1 MKLIM
6 IFATIVLVALLA
18 SCNKQTENIVT
29 PQGLHAGTVQMS
41 FARAPSGI
49 VQVNARLSRAGY
61 DDKIIQLSVSD
72 TGKVASGSFSNVPVG
87 TWHLK
92 VDALNDTGAVQ
103 YSGETDL
110 DVLPGQTTQVSLE
123 LLSTTGGI
131 DIVVTWGA
139 ICTPAPS
146 GLVSWW
152 TGDGNANDR
161 IGGNDGSTVNGA
173 GFASGK
179 VGRAFNFN
187 GVDQFV
193 RIPGSPS
200 LNPPGSLTIEAW
212 IYPTNDTTANIFA
225 EWGGDYETYNQR
237 AYQLSMF
244 PGGILRFAISDTLH
258 QNDPP
263 FHEFDSPPGVIT
275 ARAWNHV
282 AGVYDKSTGSRRIY
296 VNAVQVAERID
307 SPITIYPSTAEI
319 TLGAILIPGSSTYF
333 SFFPGKIDEVSF
345 YNRALSEAELRNIY
359 NSGGAGKCR

>member
-1 MKLIM
+1 VARLTYLPLLLALIPASA
-6 IFATIVLVALLA
+6 FAGVQSRSLTVVLDPGHGGAFPHDGAHGRGGLVEKDVALAVARKLRTILERSGA
-18 SCNKQTENIVT
+18 SVVLT
-29 PQGLHAGTVQMS
+29 
-41 FARAPSGI
+41 R
-49 VQVNARLSRAGY
+49 
-61 DDKIIQLSVSD
+61 
-72 TGKVASGSFSNVPVG
+72 
-87 TWHLK
+87 
-92 VDALNDTGAVQ
+92 
-103 YSGETDL
+103 ETDL

-225 EWGGDYETYNQR
+225 EWGGD
-237 AYQLSMF
+237 S
-244 PGGILRFAISDTLH
+244 
-258 QNDPP
+258 
-263 FHEFDSPPGVIT
+263 
-275 ARAWNHV
+275 
-282 AGVYDKSTGSRRIY
+282 
-296 VNAVQVAERID
+296 
-307 SPITIYPSTAEI
+307 
-319 TLGAILIPGSSTYF
+319 
-333 SFFPGKIDEVSF
+333 
-345 YNRALSEAELRNIY
+345 
-359 NSGGAGKCR
+359 